1 MVARKRNKMKRVTEG
16 LDRVVLA
23 CLCLFM
29 TTPLLAQDG
38 DRIAQEWK
46 RMNDFKDGEY
56 EKYNDAKFG
65 MFIHWG
71 AYSELGGIW
80 QSERIN
86 GLGEWIMYHAQ
97 IPRDEYRTVC
107 KDFYPSDFDAE
118 AWVKLAKDAGMRYI
132 VAMAKHHDGFSL
144 YHSEVTKF
152 NIYDHTQFNRDPIA
166 EIHEAC
172 QKYDIR
178 LGLYYSHSIDWM
190 DGGDAGYAQKML
202 EDPKHK
208 DHYATNLWDPSPVS
222 YEAYLENKAK
232 PQMREIF
239 TKFPNLIEVWYDFP
253 RWMNRQQSF
262 EFYELAYKM
271 QPKCLVNSRVGSD
284 LGDYL
289 VAGDNQIPTSVNPE
303 FKAWETPGTLN
314 NTWGYKS
321 YDIDWKS
328 FDEVLYWIVEI
339 ASKGGNYLLNVGPT
353 GKGTI
358 PQESVDLLQEVGKWM
373 KVNGEA
379 IYSTRRWTTLRE
391 GPTRMEMKST
401 THRKEHGF
409 HLTFTH
415 EDFWFTAKGNHVYV
429 ISLAPPRNNQASV
442 KALAAVQDRIAS
454 IGLLGGE
461 KGLEWV
467 GTENEVTVTLPKE
480 KDGKYKHGF
489 VLDVELR

>member
-1 MVARKRNKMKRVTEG
+1 MTAKKRNAME
-16 LDRVVLA
+16 RVVLA
-23 CLCLFM
+23 CLCLFLA
-29 TTPLLAQDG
+29 TPLFAQDG
-38 DRIAQEWK
+38 DFVAQEWK
-46 RMNDFKDGEY
+46 RMNDSKDAEY
-56 EKYNDAKFG
+56 EEYNDAKFG

-80 QSERIN
+80 QGEQIE

-107 KDFYPSDFDAE
+107 EKFNPSGFNAE

-144 YHSEVTKF
+144 YRSEVSKF
-152 NIYDHTQFNRDPIA
+152 NIYDHTRFKRDPIE
-166 EIHEAC
+166 EIYRAC
-172 QKYDIR
+172 QKHDIR
-178 LGLYYSHSIDWM
+178 LGLYYSHSIDWI
-190 DGGDAGYAQKML
+190 DGGDAGYAQRMI
-202 EDPKHK
+202 EDPGHT

-239 TKFPNLIEVWYDFP
+239 TRFPDLIEVWYDFP

-284 LGDYL
+284 LDGDYL

-321 YDIDWKS
+321 YDNDWKS

-358 PQESVDLLQEVGKWM
+358 PQESVDLLQQVGKWM

-379 IYSTRRWTTLRE
+379 IYSTRRWTPLRE
-391 GPTRMEMKST
+391 GPTGMEMKST

-409 HLTFTH
+409 NLAFTH
-415 EDFWFTAKGNHVYV
+415 KDFWFTAKEKHVYV
-429 ISLAPPRNNQASV
+429 ISLAKPVDHEARV
-442 KALAAVQDRIAS
+442 KALSKVQGQIKS
-454 IGLLGGE
+454 IGLLGGDQSLGWE
-461 KGLEWV
+461 STQDGV
-467 GTENEVTVTLPKE
+467 IITLPEEKE
-480 KDGKYKHGF
+480 DEYKHGF
-489 VLDVELR
+489 VLNVELK